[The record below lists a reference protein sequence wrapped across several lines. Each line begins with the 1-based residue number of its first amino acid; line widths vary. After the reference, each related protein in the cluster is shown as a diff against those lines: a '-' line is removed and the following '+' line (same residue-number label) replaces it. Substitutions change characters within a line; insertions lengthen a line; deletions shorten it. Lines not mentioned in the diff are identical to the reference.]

1 MFKKVHDVTGL
12 NKFLLPFTLLIPLA
26 IVLELMHANPLFIL
40 ITSALAIVPLAAVI
54 GEATE
59 VVADKIGPRF
69 GGLVNAT
76 LGNAAEL
83 IIAMVALQAGLIN
96 LVLASITGSILGN
109 LLLVLGLA
117 LLMGGFKHGTQ
128 KFSRANASIDATM
141 LIVAVIALGIPS
153 MFNLALEPNFT
164 AVEGLSMTAAIAMLL
179 MYGLAILYSFTAK
192 PEDKDPIAREPAPLE
207 ELHWSMR
214 HAIILLVVAV
224 AFIALMSEFLVGA
237 VEPVTET
244 LGLSEFFLGIILI
257 PLVGN
262 AAEHM
267 VAVQVAMKNEM
278 DLSLSIAIG
287 SSLQIALFVAPLLVF
302 LSLLVGNPMPLE
314 FSYFE
319 LAALTAASFV
329 AALVSLDGES
339 NWLEGAMLLM
349 VYVILGLA
357 FFFL

>member
-1 MFKKVHDVTGL
+1 MLKKARDATGL

-26 IVLELMHANPLFIL
+26 VVLELLRANPLLTL
-40 ITSALAIVPLAAVI
+40 IASALAIVPLAAVI

-59 VVADKIGPRF
+59 VVADRIGPRF
-69 GGLVNAT
+69 GGLLNAT

-83 IIAMVALQAGLIN
+83 IIALVALQAGLID

-109 LLLVLGLA
+109 LLLVLGLS
-117 LLMGGFKHGTQ
+117 LVMGGVRHGTQ

-153 MFNLALEPNFT
+153 MFNLTLEPDFT
-164 AVEGLSMTAAIAMLL
+164 AVEGLSMTAAVAMLI
-179 MYGLAILYSFTAK
+179 MYILAIVYSLTAK
-192 PEDKDPIAREPAPLE
+192 PKDKDPIGREPAPPE

-214 HAIILLVVAV
+214 HAVILLVVSV
-224 AFIALMSEFLVGA
+224 AFIAVMSEFLVGA
-237 VEPVTET
+237 VEPVTEA

-262 AAEHM
+262 AAEHI
-267 VAVQVAMKNEM
+267 VAVQVALKNEM

-302 LSLLVGNPMPLE
+302 LSLLAGHPMPLE

-339 NWLEGAMLLM
+339 NWLEGAMLLV

>member
-1 MFKKVHDVTGL
+1 MFKKVHDITGL
-12 NKFLLPFTLLIPLA
+12 NKYLLPLVLLVPVA
-26 IVLELMHANPLFIL
+26 IILELMHASPLLIL
-40 ITSALAIVPLAAVI
+40 LASALAIVPLAAVI

-69 GGLVNAT
+69 GGLLNAT

-83 IIAMVALQAGLIN
+83 IIAMVALQAGLID

-117 LLMGGFKHGTQ
+117 LLMGGFKNGTQ
-128 KFSRANASIDATM
+128 KFNRANASIDATM

-153 MFNLALEPNFT
+153 MFNLELEPNFM
-164 AVEGLSMTAAIAMLL
+164 AVEGLSMTAAVAMII
-179 MYGLAILYSFTAK
+179 MYGLAIFYSFTAK
-192 PEDKDPIAREPAPLE
+192 PDDKDPIAREPAPL

-224 AFIALMSEFLVGA
+224 ALIALMSEFLVGA
-237 VEPVTET
+237 VEPVTHS

-267 VAVQVAMKNEM
+267 VAVQVALKNEM

-302 LSLLVGNPMPLE
+302 LSLLVGHPMPLE

-319 LAALTAASFV
+319 LAALTGASFV

-349 VYVILGLA
+349 VYVILGLG